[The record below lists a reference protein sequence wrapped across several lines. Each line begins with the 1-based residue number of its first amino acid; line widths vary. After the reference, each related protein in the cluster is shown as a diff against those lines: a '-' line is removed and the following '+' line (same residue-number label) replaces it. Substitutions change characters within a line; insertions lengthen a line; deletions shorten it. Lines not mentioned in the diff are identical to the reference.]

1 MILWSQCI
9 LTVLW
14 MSVLFYK
21 LAHTLNSVS
30 NRSVQNVKMAY
41 VVNTMKFLQIFER
54 ERGESSYVNML
65 YSQLSRFVEYWQ
77 SRDNC
82 LFSYD
87 TPGLVNLSESIL
99 SICFEYSGNRE
110 WSRILTSTCLFMK
123 GRQVYPRLASSKSF
137 SFDSILRTI

>member
-1 MILWSQCI
+1 MIRWSQCI

-14 MSVLFYK
+14 MSILFYK
-21 LAHTLNSVS
+21 VAQTLNSVP

-41 VVNTMKFLQIFER
+41 VVNTWNFYRFLR
-54 ERGESSYVNML
+54 ERRIVICQYAI
-65 YSQLSRFVEYWQ
+65 QLSRFVEYWQ

-99 SICFEYSGNRE
+99 SICFDYSGNRE
-110 WSRILTSTCLFMK
+110 WSRILTSTCLFME

>member
-1 MILWSQCI
+1 MIRWSQCI

-14 MSVLFYK
+14 MSILFYK
-21 LAHTLNSVS
+21 VAQTLNSVP

-41 VVNTMKFLQIFER
+41 VVNTWNFYRFLR
-54 ERGESSYVNML
+54 ERRIVICQYAI
-65 YSQLSRFVEYWQ
+65 QLSRFVEYWQ

>member
-9 LTVLW
+9 LMVLW
-14 MSVLFYK
+14 MSNLFYK
-21 LAHTLNSVS
+21 LAQTLNSVS

-41 VVNTMKFLQIFER
+41 VVNTMKFLQILER
-54 ERGESSYVNML
+54 ERRIVICQYAI
-65 YSQLSRFVEYWQ
+65 QFSRFVEYWQ

-99 SICFEYSGNRE
+99 SICFDYSGNRE

-123 GRQVYPRLASSKSF
+123 GRRVYHRLASSKSF

>member
-9 LTVLW
+9 LMVLW

-21 LAHTLNSVS
+21 LAQTLNSVS

-54 ERGESSYVNML
+54 EENRHMSICYK
-65 YSQLSRFVEYWQ
+65 LSRFVEYWQ

-87 TPGLVNLSESIL
+87 TPGLVNLSESIF
-99 SICFEYSGNRE
+99 SICFDYSGNRE

-123 GRQVYPRLASSKSF
+123 GRQVLPSPCE
-137 SFDSILRTI
+137 

>member
-1 MILWSQCI
+1 MIPWSQCI
-9 LTVLW
+9 LMVLW
-14 MSVLFYK
+14 MSILFYK
-21 LAHTLNSVS
+21 LAQTLNSVS

-54 ERGESSYVNML
+54 ERRIVICQYAI
-65 YSQLSRFVEYWQ
+65 QLSRFVEYWQ

-82 LFSYD
+82 LFS
-87 TPGLVNLSESIL
+87 PGLVNLSESIL

-123 GRQVYPRLASSKSF
+123 GRRVYHRLASSKLF

>member
-9 LTVLW
+9 LMVLW

-21 LAHTLNSVS
+21 VAQTNSVS

-54 ERGESSYVNML
+54 ERRIVICQYAI
-65 YSQLSRFVEYWQ
+65 QLSRFVEYWQ

-99 SICFEYSGNRE
+99 SICFDYSGNRE

-123 GRQVYPRLASSKSF
+123 GRQVSSSKSF